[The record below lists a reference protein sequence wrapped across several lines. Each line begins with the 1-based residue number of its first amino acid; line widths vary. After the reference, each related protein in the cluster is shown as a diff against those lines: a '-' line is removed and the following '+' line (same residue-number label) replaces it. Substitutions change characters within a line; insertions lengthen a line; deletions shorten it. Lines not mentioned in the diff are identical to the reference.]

1 MAALFWLILA
11 QPVVL
16 VLANTTDT
24 YTNDTFL
31 VVDEEYDDDHDYSL
45 IPDAEE
51 DTETSTAGDYFEDL
65 IIAQL
70 DSVDQTY
77 DPFPIILTFNK
88 PVIINIFL
96 IFYCFKVPQDLDKA
110 RQIAFA
116 RVFQNWQVSS
126 CNDEVISSV
135 NHSVE
140 SQITPLVIDSVVWIV
155 WLHLA
160 PASLSEICSL
170 NIWGGLVLTIFH
182 KIFIATPLSCR
193 TINASCLSQK
203 SQTAVPSPTAVG
215 AKSKSRDFLV
225 V

>member
-45 IPDAEE
+45 IPDEE

-96 IFYCFKVPQDLDKA
+96 IFYF
-110 RQIAFA
+110 
-116 RVFQNWQVSS
+116 
-126 CNDEVISSV
+126 
-135 NHSVE
+135 
-140 SQITPLVIDSVVWIV
+140 
-155 WLHLA
+155 
-160 PASLSEICSL
+160 
-170 NIWGGLVLTIFH
+170 
-182 KIFIATPLSCR
+182 
-193 TINASCLSQK
+193 
-203 SQTAVPSPTAVG
+203 
-215 AKSKSRDFLV
+215 
-225 V
+225 

>member
-45 IPDAEE
+45 IPEE

-96 IFYCFKVPQDLDKA
+96 NFLL
-110 RQIAFA
+110 
-116 RVFQNWQVSS
+116 FQRCRKTW
-126 CNDEVISSV
+126 
-135 NHSVE
+135 
-140 SQITPLVIDSVVWIV
+140 TR
-155 WLHLA
+155 LA
-160 PASLSEICSL
+160 KL
-170 NIWGGLVLTIFH
+170 
-182 KIFIATPLSCR
+182 
-193 TINASCLSQK
+193 LSQEF
-203 SQTAVPSPTAVG
+203 
-215 AKSKSRDFLV
+215 SKIGRLV
-225 V
+225 VAMMKL

>member
-1 MAALFWLILA
+1 MGALFWLILA

-16 VLANTTDT
+16 VLANNDTMDT
-24 YTNDTFL
+24 YTNTSLFF
-31 VVDEEYDDDHDYSL
+31 VEEYDDHDYSL
-45 IPDAEE
+45 LEEE
-51 DTETSTAGDYFEDL
+51 DTETSTGDYFEDMIL
-65 IIAQL
+65 ARLESI
-70 DSVDQTY
+70 DQTY
-77 DPFPIILTFNK
+77 DPFPISFILTFNK

-170 NIWGGLVLTIFH
+170 NIWGGLVLTIFY
-182 KIFIATPLSCR
+182 KNLRCNSSLLQDNQRIMSESKES
-193 TINASCLSQK
+193 NSS
-203 SQTAVPSPTAVG
+203 
-215 AKSKSRDFLV
+215 AKSNGGGSKK
-225 V
+225 

>member
-1 MAALFWLILA
+1 MKFEKQSLAHQLSSEYIGCRKFNKIKKYPSSKFAQMAALFWLILA
-11 QPVVL
+11 QALVL

-24 YTNDTFL
+24 NNDTLL
-31 VVDEEYDDDHDYSL
+31 VEYDDDHDDYSL
-45 IPDAEE
+45 IPEE
-51 DTETSTAGDYFEDL
+51 DTETSTSGDYFEDL

-140 SQITPLVIDSVVWIV
+140 SQITPLVIDSV
-155 WLHLA
+155 
-160 PASLSEICSL
+160 
-170 NIWGGLVLTIFH
+170 
-182 KIFIATPLSCR
+182 
-193 TINASCLSQK
+193 K
-203 SQTAVPSPTAVG
+203 S
-215 AKSKSRDFLV
+215 DCI
-225 V
+225 

>member
-11 QPVVL
+11 HPVVL

-45 IPDAEE
+45 IPEE
-51 DTETSTAGDYFEDL
+51 DTETSTPGDYFEDL

-96 IFYCFKVPQDLDKA
+96 IFYF
-110 RQIAFA
+110 
-116 RVFQNWQVSS
+116 
-126 CNDEVISSV
+126 
-135 NHSVE
+135 
-140 SQITPLVIDSVVWIV
+140 
-155 WLHLA
+155 
-160 PASLSEICSL
+160 
-170 NIWGGLVLTIFH
+170 
-182 KIFIATPLSCR
+182 
-193 TINASCLSQK
+193 
-203 SQTAVPSPTAVG
+203 
-215 AKSKSRDFLV
+215 
-225 V
+225 

>member
-45 IPDAEE
+45 IPEE

-170 NIWGGLVLTIFH
+170 NIWGGLVLIIFH
-182 KIFIATPLSCR
+182 
-193 TINASCLSQK
+193 
-203 SQTAVPSPTAVG
+203 
-215 AKSKSRDFLV
+215 
-225 V
+225 

>member
-45 IPDAEE
+45 IPEE
-51 DTETSTAGDYFEDL
+51 DTETSTPGDYFEDL

-88 PVIINIFL
+88 PVIINIF
-96 IFYCFKVPQDLDKA
+96 F
-110 RQIAFA
+110 
-116 RVFQNWQVSS
+116 
-126 CNDEVISSV
+126 
-135 NHSVE
+135 
-140 SQITPLVIDSVVWIV
+140 
-155 WLHLA
+155 
-160 PASLSEICSL
+160 
-170 NIWGGLVLTIFH
+170 
-182 KIFIATPLSCR
+182 
-193 TINASCLSQK
+193 
-203 SQTAVPSPTAVG
+203 
-215 AKSKSRDFLV
+215 
-225 V
+225 

>member
-1 MAALFWLILA
+1 M
-11 QPVVL
+11 
-16 VLANTTDT
+16 
-24 YTNDTFL
+24 
-31 VVDEEYDDDHDYSL
+31 
-45 IPDAEE
+45 
-51 DTETSTAGDYFEDL
+51 
-65 IIAQL
+65 
-70 DSVDQTY
+70 
-77 DPFPIILTFNK
+77 
-88 PVIINIFL
+88 
-96 IFYCFKVPQDLDKA
+96 PQDLDKA

-182 KIFIATPLSCR
+182 KIFVATPLSCR

-203 SQTAVPSPTAVG
+203 SQTAVASPTAG

>member
-45 IPDAEE
+45 IPDEE

-96 IFYCFKVPQDLDKA
+96 IFYCLKVPQDLDKA